1 MLKVKEKLTILEL
14 KRTRFLCYDCGQTF
28 SAKTDLVDEHHQL
41 TKELKQAILIELYE
55 NQSRNLKIRR
65 STVGSSDIG
74 NSYSKIPR
82 HWSHSN
88 GIIID
93 CLNDQLVKQ
102 KSLMSC

>member
-65 STVGSSDIG
+65 STVGSSDIETLTQRFHDIG
-74 NSYSKIPR
+74 AAQTALSST
-82 HWSHSN
+82 
-88 GIIID
+88 
-93 CLNDQLVKQ
+93 V
-102 KSLMSC
+102 